1 VDLASANDFV
11 LFGFLNTI
19 SLVILCVVVFLGN
32 FLWCSGDSYILK
44 HRAKIMTPQA
54 ASVSLGVFV
63 VLKQG
68 RNEVLGNFIESCRE
82 KSFCTILI

>member
-1 VDLASANDFV
+1 MDHASANDFV

-19 SLVILCVVVFLGN
+19 SLVILFVVFFLGN

-44 HRAKIMTPQA
+44 HRAKVMPPQA

-63 VLKQG
+63 VLTEG
-68 RNEVLGNFIESCRE
+68 RKEILGNYIESCRE
-82 KSFCTILI
+82 KCFFTVLI